1 MGNATANYEYWSFL
15 IMLLNFIGIILVA
28 CFNWFSHNKIVGND
42 LHHLNADVQTLIS
55 RQEVISEKVVSLAT
69 DLAYVKGNCEL
80 HSSKKT
86 FRKSKKILNKV

>member
-1 MGNATANYEYWSFL
+1 MEITPMFILGLMNFVL
-15 IMLLNFIGIILVA
+15 IIIVG
-28 CFNWFSHNKIVGND
+28 CFNIFSHFKIVGND
-42 LHHLNADVQTLIS
+42 LHHLNADVKTLIS

-80 HSSKKT
+80 HTSKKS